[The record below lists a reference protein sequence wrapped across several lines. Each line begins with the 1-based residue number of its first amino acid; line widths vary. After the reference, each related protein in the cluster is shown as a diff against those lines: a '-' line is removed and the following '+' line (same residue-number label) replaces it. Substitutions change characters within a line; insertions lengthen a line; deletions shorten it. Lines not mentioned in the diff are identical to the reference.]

1 MKRESNADAC
11 EGHGYRT
18 MNRNAGEK
26 RTSPHGGGTF
36 HSTGTSSLAF
46 AGRKQEHLTSG
57 TCPSY
62 PQPRRQLAQNY
73 AFGILFVILSGIM
86 AVAMLVKKHPE
97 ATERAIGSA
106 VALLGDWRTWAI
118 ATAGVALTAV
128 VCVLL
133 QPRR

>member
-1 MKRESNADAC
+1 MKRESNAEAC

-18 MNRNAGEK
+18 MNRNSGDK
-26 RTSPHGGGTF
+26 RTSPHGGGAF
-36 HSTGTSSLAF
+36 HSTGTSSFAF
-46 AGRKQEHLTSG
+46 AGRKQEHMASG
-57 TCPSY
+57 SS
-62 PQPRRQLAQNY
+62 RGHLAQNY
-73 AFGILFVILSGIM
+73 AFGILFVLLSGIM

-106 VALLGDWRTWAI
+106 VALLGDWRTWAVT
-118 ATAGVALTAV
+118 TAGVALTAV